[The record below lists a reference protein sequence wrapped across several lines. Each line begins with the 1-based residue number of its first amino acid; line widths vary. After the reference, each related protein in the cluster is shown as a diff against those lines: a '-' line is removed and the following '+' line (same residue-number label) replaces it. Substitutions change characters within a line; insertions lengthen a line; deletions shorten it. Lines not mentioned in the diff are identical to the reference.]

1 VKAADA
7 ARVGGAGA
15 AAGTAATV
23 AMSALMLAAGR
34 AGFGEYPPERV
45 AREGLRRG
53 GHGPLRAEAL
63 DGPLGA
69 VLHVAFGAA
78 LGTAFAA
85 TVPPVAR
92 RLRGRLRAAQRTP
105 APALLAMAGVAF
117 ASTVWLV
124 SYWGW
129 MPSLGILPPPDR
141 DRADRQ
147 ATMLAAHWVFGAV
160 LGATLAALVPGA
172 TDADSES
179 STA

>member
-1 VKAADA
+1 VRAADA

-45 AREGLRRG
+45 ARQGLRRD
-53 GHGPLRAEAL
+53 GHGHLRAEAL

-78 LGTAFAA
+78 LGAAFA
-85 TVPPVAR
+85 TTIPSLTR
-92 RLRGRLRAAQRTP
+92 RVRGRLRATERTP
-105 APALLAMAGVAF
+105 APALLTAAGVAF
-117 ASTVWLV
+117 GSMVWLV

-147 ATMLAAHWVFGAV
+147 VTMLAAHWVFGAV
-160 LGATLAALVPGA
+160 LGATVAALVPGA

-179 STA
+179 PTA